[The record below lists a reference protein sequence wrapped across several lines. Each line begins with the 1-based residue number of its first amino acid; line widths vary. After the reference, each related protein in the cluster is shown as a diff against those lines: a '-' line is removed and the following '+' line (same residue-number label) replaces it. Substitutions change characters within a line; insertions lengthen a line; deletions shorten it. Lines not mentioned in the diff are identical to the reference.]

1 MHRISKQRVRGTNP
15 LLWYAIRST
24 LWKTEVIGTVHPRV
38 CEIRCSVVEAHMVRI
53 SVQASIGLH
62 RGSSF
67 ILFPRMENDF
77 NRFAAFC
84 QLNAFVYLIQR
95 KDMSDKF
102 LCWE

>member
-1 MHRISKQRVRGTNP
+1 MKMQDNDPGVH
-15 LLWYAIRST
+15 
-24 LWKTEVIGTVHPRV
+24 TVPCLV
-38 CEIRCSVVEAHMVRI
+38 NVPCAEYQLNESDLVEAHMVRI